1 MARRQRI
8 PYDPPALRRGK
19 RRRMPEGAD
28 RLFLSRRMLLA
39 RSALIGGFSILA
51 GRLGFMQVIQGES
64 YRARARSNTQR
75 YRSTPAPR
83 GLIFDR
89 GGRVVAENRT
99 AWQIRVVPAEL
110 PDEGTPKRRR
120 VLDTLIAELDLPQ
133 SLVIDWRAC
142 PEDTREAMYARVA
155 MLRGRQGD
163 EISRSVEATR
173 DMAAINYLVL
183 LEENLGIEQAA
194 RFREAARGLP
204 GLRVMN
210 RLEYEIGNAPTSS
223 NPIVVKT
230 GVPRE
235 IALRLAA
242 NRLYLPGVEIDGS
255 VLVRHYPGGP
265 VMSHLLGYVGRISP
279 DELENRVN
287 PAGTKLYEPTDSIGK
302 AGLESSLEEMLRGA
316 KGGRWI
322 LRDVNGMELG
332 TVPGTSELVPKQGHD
347 LRLTID
353 LELQAAVSRA
363 LAQGIRFA
371 NEDRREIDNIQEGEI
386 FAKSGA
392 VVALN
397 PNNGEVLA
405 MVSYP
410 HYDNQLFV
418 DGISEAKWQEYTDK
432 EQGQPY
438 INRAIAS
445 SQPPG
450 STLKVFH
457 AISALHEQ
465 KITPETTYTCTGA
478 IRVPLDWNEAQG
490 NTWPCW
496 QKFPGH
502 RDLDLYGA
510 IKQSC
515 DVYFYNVGAPKD
527 KPKGSAQFLRYYDY
541 NTEAESNGQLHYF
554 EGLGIKLIH
563 KNLTDQF
570 WFGAPTN
577 FDLDGEAA
585 GVAPNE
591 PWLRRNYD
599 QGWSV
604 GETINTSIGQGFF
617 EATPLQLA
625 VNTAAIANSGTVYR
639 PNVVRE
645 VVGSDEKVAAA
656 SSQILRRMTID
667 KKHFEVV
674 REAMRQVVH
683 DEFGSANHWYN
694 NLTQQNETRWPLTN
708 PPDEDD
714 VIEIAGK
721 TGTAE
726 VGSPDEETNV
736 YANQHAWFTCFAP
749 FDDPEIVVT
758 ALVEYGGEGS
768 NYAVPVVDQTLRA
781 YFELSGRRKRGL
793 VLGEDGKPEPDP
805 DTKTELMPKPGSTV
819 NPNRD

>member
-8 PYDPPALRRGK
+8 RFDPPAQRKGK
-19 RRRMPEGAD
+19 RRRLTQGPD
-28 RLFLSRRMLLA
+28 QLFISRRLLLA
-39 RSALIGGFSILA
+39 RSALVGGFGILA
-51 GRLGFMQVIQGES
+51 GRLGFMQVVQRES
-64 YRARARSNTQR
+64 YRARARNNSQR
-75 YRSTPAPR
+75 YRTTLAPR

-89 GGRVVAENRT
+89 AGRILAENRT
-99 AWQIRVVPAEL
+99 AWQIRVVPADL
-110 PDEGTPKRRR
+110 PSDDTAERRL
-120 VLDTLIAELDLPQ
+120 VLDTLIAELDLPE
-133 SLVIDWRAC
+133 SLVIDWRVC
-142 PEDTREAMYARVA
+142 PSETREAVYAQVA

-163 EISRSVEATR
+163 EIARSVAATKEL
-173 DMAAINYLVL
+173 AAINYLVL
-183 LEENLGIEQAA
+183 LEESLGVEQAA

-210 RLEYEIGNAPTSS
+210 RLEYEIGNAPDSS

-242 NRLYLPGVEIDGS
+242 NRLYLPGVEVDGS

-279 DELENRVN
+279 DELENRTN
-287 PAGTKLYEPTDSIGK
+287 PGGTKIYESSDYLGK
-302 AGLESSLEEMLRGA
+302 AGLESSLEEILRGT

-322 LRDVNGMELG
+322 LSDVHGMELG
-332 TVPGTSELVPKQGHD
+332 TVPGTDELATKPGKD
-347 LRLTID
+347 LRLTLD
-353 LELQAAVSRA
+353 LELQSAVSRA

-371 NEDRREIDNIQEGEI
+371 NEDRRAIGNVQSGEI

-397 PNNGEVLA
+397 PKNGEVLA

-438 INRAIAS
+438 VNRAIAS

-450 STLKVFH
+450 STLKIFH
-457 AISALHEQ
+457 ALSALHEK
-465 KITPETTYTCTGA
+465 KITPESTYTCTGA
-478 IRVPLDWNEAQG
+478 IRVPLDWNEADG

-496 QKFPGH
+496 LKTGH
-502 RDLDLYGA
+502 HDLDLFGA

-527 KPKGSAQFLRYYDY
+527 KPKGSTQFLRYYDY
-541 NTEAESNGQLHYF
+541 NVETNSNGQLHYF

-585 GVAPNE
+585 GVAPDE

-625 VNTAAIANSGTVYR
+625 VNTVAIANSGTLFR

-645 VVGSDEKVAAA
+645 VVGSDEKIAAA
-656 SSQILRRMTID
+656 ASQILRRMTID

-683 DEFGSANHWYN
+683 DEDGSANHWYN
-694 NLTQQNETRWPLTN
+694 NLTQRDETRWPLTN
-708 PPDEDD
+708 PTDEND
-714 VIEIAGK
+714 VIQIAGK

-726 VGSPDEETNV
+726 VGTPDEETNV

-749 FDDPEIVVT
+749 FEDPEIVVT

-793 VLGEDGKPEPDP
+793 VLREDGEPESDP
-805 DTKTELMPKPGSTV
+805 DTNTDLMPKPGSTV

>member
-1 MARRQRI
+1 MARRRRI
-8 PYDPPALRRGK
+8 RFDPPARRKGK
-19 RRRMPEGAD
+19 WRGLPLASD
-28 RLFLSRRMLLA
+28 QLFMSRRLLLA
-39 RSALIGGFSILA
+39 RGALVTGFAVLA
-51 GRLGFMQVIQGES
+51 GRLGFMQVVKRDT
-64 YRARARSNTQR
+64 YRAQARSNTRHYQT
-75 YRSTPAPR
+75 TPAPR

-89 GGRVVAENRT
+89 AGRVLAENKT
-99 AWQIRVVPAEL
+99 AWQVRVVPAKL
-110 PDEGTPKRRR
+110 PRRDSPERRR
-120 VLDTLIAELDLPQ
+120 ILDSLITELDLPEA
-133 SLVIDWRAC
+133 LVIDWRAC
-142 PEDTREAMYARVA
+142 PSETREAVYAQVA
-155 MLRGRQGD
+155 MLRGRVGD
-163 EISRSVEATR
+163 EVQRSVEAIKERTKI
-173 DMAAINYLVL
+173 DYLVL
-183 LEENLGIEQAA
+183 LEDRLSVEQAA
-194 RFREAARGLP
+194 RFREAARGLS

-210 RLEYEIGNAPTSS
+210 ILDYQIGNAPEST
-223 NPIVVKT
+223 NPIIVRT
-230 GVPRE
+230 DVPRE

-242 NRLYLPGVEIDGS
+242 NQLYLPGVEIDGS

-265 VMSHLLGYVGRISP
+265 VMSHLLGYVGRISAE
-279 DELENRVN
+279 ELESRTN
-287 PAGTKLYEPTDSIGK
+287 PVGTRLYEPNDFIGK
-302 AGLESSLEEMLRGA
+302 AGLESTMEDLLRGE

-322 LRDVNGMELG
+322 LSDVTGVQLG
-332 TVPGTSELVPKQGHD
+332 TVPGTTETKSKPGQD

-371 NEDRREIDNIQEGEI
+371 NEDRRAIDNIQEGEI

-418 DGISEAKWQEYTDK
+418 DGISEAKWQEYTDE

-438 INRAIAS
+438 VNRAIAS

-457 AISALHEQ
+457 AISALHEN
-465 KITPETTYTCTGA
+465 KITPETTHTCTGA

-490 NTWPCW
+490 NMWPCW

-502 RDLDLYGA
+502 RELDLYGA

-515 DVYFYNVGAPKD
+515 DVYFYNVGAPRD
-527 KPKGSAQFLRYYDY
+527 KPQGSSQYLRYYDY
-541 NTEAESNGQLHYF
+541 NREAETNGQLHYF
-554 EGLGIKLIH
+554 DGLGIKLIH
-563 KNLTDQF
+563 KNLTEQF
-570 WFGAPTN
+570 WFGSQTK
-577 FDLDGEAA
+577 FDLDGEAP

-591 PWLRRNYD
+591 AWLKQNYG

-625 VNTAAIANSGTVYR
+625 VNTVALANSGTLYR
-639 PNVVRE
+639 PTLIRE
-645 VVGSDEKVAAA
+645 IVGSDETVAAA
-656 SSQILRRMTID
+656 SSTVLRRMTVD
-667 KKHFEVV
+667 KAHFAAV

-683 DEFGSANHWYN
+683 DEDGSANHWMN
-694 NLTQQNETRWPLTN
+694 TLTGRNETRWPLTN
-708 PPDEDD
+708 PPDEED
-714 VIEIAGK
+714 VIEIGGK

-726 VGSPDEETNV
+726 VGSPDPETNV
-736 YANQHAWFTCFAP
+736 YPNQHAWFTCFAP

-781 YFELSGRRKRGL
+781 YFELTGRRKRGL
-793 VLGEDGKPEPDP
+793 VLREDKVPESDP
-805 DTKTELMPKPGSTV
+805 ATKAELMPTPGSTV